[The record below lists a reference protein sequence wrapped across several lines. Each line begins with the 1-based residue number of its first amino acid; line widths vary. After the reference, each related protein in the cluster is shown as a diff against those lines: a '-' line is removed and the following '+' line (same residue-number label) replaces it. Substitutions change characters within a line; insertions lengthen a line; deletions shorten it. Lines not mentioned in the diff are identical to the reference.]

1 MTAARRRLAIMRT
14 ALALNN
20 GRRLAIGIGL
30 ALLGVTLLVG
40 WSAVSAQLPV
50 QIPPLYQASI
60 TDNHNLLLPDPT
72 TPCLHSVTSDA
83 ECDLSVR
90 LWNKHSS
97 KEKTFTLNEVGVN
110 GAFDGSTITP
120 YQSEY
125 PTYTLGDCPCAYT
138 LPAKGFASFHLRI
151 KVGQLTDGYR
161 TSNIRIYLGAQTTNL
176 RMKEYRLKLVDV
188 TPPPVLTVITVGEV
202 TARKIVLTWTADDR
216 ATSYILFWWPKD
228 DIDKATIGATNQKAY
243 TITRL
248 ERTTLYVIRVQPVAH
263 GIEFTSAD
271 VEVTTT
277 GERPQCPQ
285 PTDSDGVIDYDQDDD
300 GLIEICS
307 LTQLNA
313 IRHDLDGDG
322 VVDGD
327 IPHGDFTQAE
337 RTANYTAAF
346 PTAKAQ
352 MGCNETAATVAERV
366 CHGFELMS
374 DLDFDE
380 NENGLRDDTYN
391 TGAGWRPIMARTY
404 SQHGYYLEYGY
415 INSVNQHWFYGMFDS
430 VFEGNGHTIANLYTN
445 YNNEFVG
452 LFGYVTSG
460 GHIQNL
466 GLLSPTVRGR
476 GNVGSLV
483 GFLNQGTISA
493 SYARDADVFAWDHNG
508 GGLVGQIWGGTVI
521 ESYATGRVYAWR
533 YAGGLAGQ
541 IKLYVVAEGQIGQ
554 RKAYLLRK
562 VPIGEIRLSFA
573 SVDVTG
579 ERSRLGGLLGW
590 RRDGTIAGSYA
601 TGSVKALG
609 TITGRTSITPIHW
622 STASVGGFIGHHNH
636 TRLYDGEIRAN
647 YTTSQVIGRPAGD
660 RGPGDPTGGYAG
672 SCGPASTY
680 TEYPAMPHAYWDTDI
695 VGPFTSDCARNASN
709 PMKESLLRG
718 YTSAELKAPTND
730 NAYDVGSIYEYWKVK
745 ATADGPMI
753 DPWDFGT
760 SDDYPILDYC
770 SDKPGIDTADGG
782 THCPLRD
789 YYAQPQVSIAG
800 SDDVSEGETA
810 VFTVNVDQALTTDLD
825 VYVVLSE
832 DGDVSGSAD
841 ELGLRLA
848 TVPAGQ
854 TSATLSVSTQ
864 ADSTSEPPGVI
875 SAKLKPTSGFIS
887 ARTTDG
893 RLDLASVAVLS
904 DDGPPPLSVSLS
916 VVETLLR
923 ESHHWGGWTYLDI
936 TLSRTLKATEK
947 VVIPITLSG
956 GQQHVQWELWKE
968 DFGVGAVRTEDTHHT
983 TVEFGPGGRVATFR
997 FAGLEDANRLD
1008 DVITIA
1014 FGTGDRAPMSI
1025 GKSAVALSTGG
1036 SPVAITLKEHGGRHT
1051 NKRDT
1056 RPRPR

>member
-1 MTAARRRLAIMRT
+1 MTAAQRRLAIMRA
-14 ALALNN
+14 ALALND
-20 GRRLAIGIGL
+20 GRKLAIGIGL

-97 KEKTFTLNEVGVN
+97 KEKTFTVDEVGVN

-176 RMKEYRLKLVDV
+176 RMKEYRLTLVDV

-202 TARKIVLTWTADDR
+202 TARKIVLNWTADDR

-243 TITRL
+243 TLTRL

-263 GIEFTSAD
+263 GIEFASAD

-374 DLDFDE
+374 DVDFDE

-404 SQHGYYLEYGY
+404 STIEHIYFSGYVDY
-415 INSVNQHWFYGMFDS
+415 VDQHWFGGMFDS
-430 VFEGNGHTIANLYTN
+430 VFEGNGHTIANLYI
-445 YNNEFVG
+445 NNDNAFVG
-452 LFGYVTSG
+452 LFGYVTNG
-460 GHIQNL
+460 GHIRNL
-466 GLLSPTVRGR
+466 GLISPTVRGHI
-476 GNVGSLV
+476 NVGSFAGV
-483 GFLNQGTISA
+483 LNQGAISA
-493 SYARDADVFAWDHNG
+493 SYARDADVHAQHHNA
-508 GGLVGQIWGGTVI
+508 GGLIGLIWGGHVL
-521 ESYATGRVYAWR
+521 ESYITGRAYAEWN
-533 YAGGLAGQ
+533 AGGLAGELR
-541 IKLYVVAEGQIGQ
+541 IYLS
-554 RKAYLLRK
+554 RKALN
-562 VPIGEIRLSFA
+562 GQIRLSFA
-573 SVDVTG
+573 SVNVTG
-579 ERSRLGGLLGW
+579 ETSALGGMVGK
-590 RRDGTIAGSYA
+590 RRSGTIAGTYA
-601 TGSVKALG
+601 TGSVQAIG
-609 TITGRTSITPIHW
+609 TIKRGEWGGRW
-622 STASVGGFIGHHNH
+622 RNAYVGGQIGHFHN
-636 TRLYDGEIRAN
+636 TELYDGEIRAN
-647 YTTSQVIGRPAGD
+647 YTTSQVIGRPAGSQ
-660 RGPGDPTGGYAG
+660 GPADVTGGFSGA
-672 SCGPASTY
+672 CGLFVFDSDL
-680 TEYPAMPHAYWDTDI
+680 PAMPHAYWDTDI

-789 YYAQPQVSIAG
+789 YNQRQ
-800 SDDVSEGETA
+800 
-810 VFTVNVDQALTTDLD
+810 
-825 VYVVLSE
+825 
-832 DGDVSGSAD
+832 
-841 ELGLRLA
+841 
-848 TVPAGQ
+848 
-854 TSATLSVSTQ
+854 
-864 ADSTSEPPGVI
+864 
-875 SAKLKPTSGFIS
+875 
-887 ARTTDG
+887 
-893 RLDLASVAVLS
+893 
-904 DDGPPPLSVSLS
+904 
-916 VVETLLR
+916 
-923 ESHHWGGWTYLDI
+923 
-936 TLSRTLKATEK
+936 
-947 VVIPITLSG
+947 
-956 GQQHVQWELWKE
+956 
-968 DFGVGAVRTEDTHHT
+968 
-983 TVEFGPGGRVATFR
+983 
-997 FAGLEDANRLD
+997 
-1008 DVITIA
+1008 
-1014 FGTGDRAPMSI
+1014 
-1025 GKSAVALSTGG
+1025 
-1036 SPVAITLKEHGGRHT
+1036 
-1051 NKRDT
+1051 
-1056 RPRPR
+1056 